1 MIRSNLNIHLF
12 SNKTGN
18 RRFLSLFLLLLL
30 TISCAEWSSEPNNLS
45 EGEKIKIISP
55 INGEIVS
62 EGSIN
67 IFYNISQPYSL
78 KFLELYVNGNFVKNI
93 PPNTDGSLPAINY
106 YFDSSQV
113 DKLFHLYLI
122 LYDNNGN
129 SFKSNTI
136 SNIRVVLDNR
146 MPFKPYDVKL
156 INFNNGTCNISWK
169 DSSKYIQQYELWR
182 KTGFDGEYILHQQLS
197 GTFYNVN
204 DTGLDT
210 SKIYFYK
217 IRGIKS
223 SGISEFSSEV
233 NTSGIYNSGSLF
245 PATNLS
251 LQVLSDLSIRINWR
265 DNSDDENY
273 FSVER
278 SLDNNL
284 FKSIAFLPPNSV
296 EFTDPPGGLT
306 LGTRYYYRIKNFSS
320 TDSAVSTTANIVLN
334 SGVLNPPSNLTAIYN
349 STVPVVEL
357 RWVNNDNRILFFDI
371 ERKTENSNFIP
382 LKRINAGN
390 NLYLDFSILT
400 QQNYTYRI
408 RGYDSIIYSDY
419 SNEVTVSTF

>member
-1 MIRSNLNIHLF
+1 MIRLKLNIISNLRKSDHKIILLF
-12 SNKTGN
+12 V
-18 RRFLSLFLLLLL
+18 LLQL
-30 TISCAEWSSEPNNLS
+30 IVVSCADWSSAPNNS
-45 EGEKIKIISP
+45 IETEKIRITTP
-55 INGEIVS
+55 INGDKIS
-62 EGSIN
+62 EGMIN
-67 IFYNISQPYSL
+67 IFYNVSQPYSL
-78 KFLELYVNGNFVKNI
+78 RFLELYINGSFVKNI
-93 PPNTDGSLPAINY
+93 PPNDDGSLPAINY

-182 KTGFDGEYILHQQLS
+182 KTGFDGEYILLQQLS

-251 LQVLSDLSIRINWR
+251 LQVLNDLSIRINWR